1 MFYPAFQSMILQ
13 NTHVQTVSGTFCD
26 SRILLR
32 IGHKVENKGSE
43 VHDQKTVVS
52 GWEINI
58 DCSNAMISIS

>member
-52 GWEINI
+52 G
-58 DCSNAMISIS
+58 